1 MKWLL
6 ACILFIMLEGCHN
19 PPKYIKLEGLA
30 QGTSWHVT
38 FWSKKS
44 TDNIEINREI
54 EQKLAEIDLHM
65 STYRPDSVISRFN
78 NTNSAMAVGED
89 ILGLI
94 QIAKEV
100 TKKTDGCYDLTIK
113 PLFDLWGFTHNQLT
127 IPTESSLQRTLTYV
141 GLQHLTIAN
150 EILSKDLE
158 EVHLDLSSI
167 GQGYSVGKVAD
178 VLKQHNIDNYL
189 VEIGGEMVVYGTKLD
204 GSAWKIAIE
213 KPLPEQRTMQKVL
226 LIDFPQA
233 VMTSGTYRHYFD
245 HLGLRYSHII
255 DARTGKPVMHN
266 TVSVTVLA
274 TDPARADAWS
284 TALLCLGSQ
293 EGLVVANQ
301 NNIKA
306 LFIDDSNGV
315 LKEIKTD
322 SYNQMKNIEL
332 DLVTNN

>member
-6 ACILFIMLEGCHN
+6 RCILLIMLVGCQKS
-19 PPKYIKLEGLA
+19 PVYTKLEGLA

-38 FWSKKS
+38 FWSKDKINS
-44 TDNIEINREI
+44 TEINREI
-54 EQKLAEIDLHM
+54 ERQLSEIDLHM
-65 STYRPDSVISRFN
+65 STYRSDSVISRFN
-78 NTNSAMAVGED
+78 SMHSAMAVGDD

-94 QIAKEV
+94 GIAKEV
-100 TKKTDGCYDLTIK
+100 TSKTEGCYDLTIK

-127 IPTESSLQRTLTYV
+127 IPTESALQQTLTYV
-141 GLQHLTIAN
+141 GLHHLSIDNQMLT
-150 EILSKDLE
+150 KDLP

-178 VLKQHNIDNYL
+178 VLKRYNIDNYL
-189 VEIGGEMVVYGTKLD
+189 VEIGGEMVVHGSKLD

-233 VMTSGTYRHYFD
+233 IMTSGTYRHYFD
-245 HLGLRYSHII
+245 HLGLRYSHIL
-255 DARTGKPVMHN
+255 DARTGKPVTHN

-274 TDPARADAWS
+274 TDPAKADAWS

-301 NNIKA
+301 NDIKA
-306 LFIDDSNGV
+306 LFIDDNKGV

-322 SYNQMKNIEL
+322 SYNKMKNIEL
-332 DLVTNN
+332 N

>member
-6 ACILFIMLEGCHN
+6 TFILLIMLEGCQN
-19 PPKYIKLEGLA
+19 PPNYVKLEGLA

-38 FWSKKS
+38 FWSKE
-44 TDNIEINREI
+44 NINNAEINREI
-54 EQKLAEIDLHM
+54 DQQLAEIDLHM

-78 NTNSAMAVGED
+78 TMNSTMAVGDD

-94 QIAKEV
+94 QIAKDV

-113 PLFDLWGFTHNQLT
+113 PLFDLWGFTNNQLT
-127 IPTESSLQRTLTYV
+127 IPTESALQQTLTYV
-141 GLQHLTIAN
+141 GLHHLTIAN
-150 EILSKDLE
+150 QTLSKDSP

-178 VLKQHNIDNYL
+178 VLKRYNIDNYL
-189 VEIGGEMVVYGTKLD
+189 VEIGGEMVVHGTKLD

-233 VMTSGTYRHYFD
+233 IMTSGTYRHYFD
-245 HLGLRYSHII
+245 HQGQRYSHII
-255 DARTGKPVMHN
+255 DARTGKPVTHN

-274 TDPARADAWS
+274 SDPSWADAWS

-293 EGLVVANQ
+293 EGIAVANG
-301 NNIKA
+301 NGIKA
-306 LFIDDSNGV
+306 LFIDDNKGV

-322 SYNQMKNIEL
+322 SYKKMKNIEL
-332 DLVTNN
+332 N